1 MSARNKLNQACAN
14 GVMLVAGLIAACA
27 ESWTVFIT
35 LTVIFT
41 VLSSHAGDI
50 RMSPRPNDC
59 SGRRQ
64 KRRE

>member
-1 MSARNKLNQACAN
+1 MSARQKLNQACVN
-14 GVMLVAGLIAACA
+14 GAMLLAGLIAACA

-41 VLSSHAGDI
+41 VMSIHAGDI
-50 RMSPRPNDC
+50 RMSPRSDNR